1 MSVTDAGSVAFVV
14 DVDRTLVTTPLV
26 TMIAASVDLVDEVE
40 VLDEALGNGR
50 LPFERSI
57 RLLCRLLSDVPVSE
71 ASRRVSVAGLD
82 GDVLEAIA
90 TKADRCWFVT
100 GLPDCWT
107 GSLGERLPGELVSS
121 TATVVDDRLVAV
133 DEVLD
138 KAAHVRRL
146 RDSFDT
152 VVAVGSGLDD
162 LPMFEAAD
170 VRVVFGLNPPTGL
183 RDIADFWVTSGRALC
198 QLLRPL

>member
-1 MSVTDAGSVAFVV
+1 MSVADAGSVAIVV

-57 RLLCRLLSDVPVSE
+57 RLLCRLLGDVPVSE
-71 ASRRVSVAGLD
+71 ASRRASVAGLD
-82 GDVLEAIA
+82 GDVLEAIG
-90 TKADRCWFVT
+90 TKAERCWFVT
-100 GLPDCWT
+100 GLPGCWT
-107 GSLGERLPGELVSS
+107 DSLGERLPGALVSS
-121 TATVVDDRLVAV
+121 TATVVDDRLVTV

-138 KAAHVRRL
+138 KAEHVRRL
-146 RDSFDT
+146 HDSFDT
-152 VVAVGSGLDD
+152 VVAVGSALDD
-162 LPMFEAAD
+162 LPMLEAAD
-170 VRVVFGLNPPTGL
+170 VRVVFGSNPPTDL
-183 RDIADFWVTSGRALC
+183 REIADYWVTSGRALC